1 MFRSPYAVA
10 VVAAITALSAC
21 ESEAVIP
28 GPDEPGPTN
37 QITVDA
43 TAANDFVHLDLSTG
57 QIVNVASSSTSSD
70 WDIAVRRYEIRI
82 NGGPHGPGGAS
93 ATTVVDNAQLPVAT
107 ILGFDPENRLP
118 QFDEVDASDIP
129 AAGVFASS
137 ILVEDLNGWFSPA
150 GQSIVANPAKAW
162 KLRLAT
168 GGHALFRVAAITV
181 EGRALT
187 GLTLEYRVQQGAS
200 LGPVETMTVPAGP
213 VGNPTRISFASG
225 GAVTT
230 SGCTWD
236 IDITVALAMKVNAAG
251 CDAGT
256 YPVPAGTAFTAVA
269 TAADAPQYVG
279 YLAAVSGPI
288 PYSIAAADGP
298 PFIHGID
305 ATNPNRLI
313 PSYNVYLVRKGG
325 AVYKVQ
331 FVSYYNPVGGA
342 SGFVTL
348 RSARIQ

>member
-1 MFRSPYAVA
+1 MLRTSYA
-10 VVAAITALSAC
+10 VAAITAIATLTAC
-21 ESEAVIP
+21 EGEAVIP
-28 GPDEPGPTN
+28 PPGEPGPTN
-37 QITVDA
+37 QLTIDA

-57 QIVNVASSSTSSD
+57 QIVNVASPSTSSD
-70 WDIAVRRYEIRI
+70 WDIAIRRYEIRI

-93 ATTVVDNAQLPVAT
+93 AATVIDNAQLPSAT

-118 QFDEVDASDIP
+118 QFEEVDASDIP
-129 AAGVFASS
+129 GTGAFVSS

-162 KLRLAT
+162 KIRLAS

-187 GLTLEYRVQQGAS
+187 GLTLEYRMQQGAT
-200 LGPVETMTVPAGP
+200 LGPVETMTVAAGP
-213 VGNPTRISFASG
+213 ISNPTRISFTSG
-225 GAVTT
+225 GTVTT
-230 SGCTWD
+230 GGCTWD
-236 IDITVALAMKVNAAG
+236 VDITVALAMNVNAAG

-256 YPVPAGTAFTAVA
+256 YPVPIGTAFTEVA
-269 TAADAPQYVG
+269 TAADAPRYVG
-279 YLAAVSGPI
+279 HLAAVSGPI

-298 PFIHGID
+298 PFIYGLD

-313 PSYNVYLVRKGG
+313 PSYNVYLVKKGA

-331 FVSYYNPVGGA
+331 FLSYYNPVGGA